1 MLFREDSL
9 NRKNARHQ
17 VSRQEFE
24 NIYKDIDL
32 VNVQKLVDDKD
43 RHKDGILKGEVS
55 ECKMPHRVPTV
66 RKYCSMVNICRGSI
80 FGRR

>member
-24 NIYKDIDL
+24 NVYKDIDL
-32 VNVQKLVDDKD
+32 VNVQKLVDDK
-43 RHKDGILKGEVS
+43 H
-55 ECKMPHRVPTV
+55 
-66 RKYCSMVNICRGSI
+66 
-80 FGRR
+80 